1 MIFTEST
8 HLNHTVCRLWG
19 YNMRKLILTSLFA
32 AVSVSFFGCGAKAE
46 NSSETKLPTG
56 ASAAAEEEIEL
67 DTYAPLATVRDRDIV
82 FAEDFDYEIYEG
94 GVIITKYKGKDTAV
108 ELPSEVEGCPVKEI
122 GFFAFEAR
130 EDIISVTLPE
140 SVVAVGEG
148 AFIDCTSLI
157 DIELPAGLTKIDR
170 GAFAGCTSIAEITLP
185 AALKTVQEGAFAGC
199 NAMTVMTVL
208 SNDLEYERWGLEEL
222 PNLAIYAPEGS
233 AAAEWAGAMGKYVI
247 L

>member
-1 MIFTEST
+1 
-8 HLNHTVCRLWG
+8 
-19 YNMRKLILTSLFA
+19 MRKLMLTSLFA
-32 AVSVSFFGCGAKAE
+32 AVAIAAVGCGTKAE
-46 NSSETKLPTG
+46 TNSKTESPTG
-56 ASAAAEEEIEL
+56 TSAAAEEEVEL

-82 FAEDFDYEIYEG
+82 SAEDFDYEIYEG

-130 EDIISVTLPE
+130 EDITSVTLPE
-140 SVVAVGEG
+140 SIEAVGEG

-157 DIELPAGLTKIDR
+157 DINLPAGLTKIDR
-170 GAFAGCTSIAEITLP
+170 GAFAGCTSIAEMTLP

-208 SNDLEYERWGLEEL
+208 SNELEYERWGLEEL
-222 PNLAIYAPEGS
+222 PNLAVYAPEGS
-233 AAAEWAGAMGKYVI
+233 AAAEWASAMGKYAI
-247 L
+247 Y